1 MTTFPD
7 SDIRPTMLFVHG
19 WAFDAAFWDPLRAAL
34 PAWPHAVSD
43 AGYFGPARE
52 PALTGPVIAVG
63 HSLGV
68 LRLLGRL
75 PDQCVGLV
83 SINGFPRFCAAADY
97 PAGVPVR
104 MLDRMR
110 KRLTESADDVLRD
123 FRQRCGDDSRFG
135 APRAAALHQ
144 GLESL
149 RDDDQRAALAALPVP
164 LLALAGTADAI
175 VPAGMMRAAFAG
187 RPDGDLHWREHGG
200 HLLPVS
206 DTDWCAARIRAF
218 AARVAPPA

>member
-1 MTTFPD
+1 MTTLPG
-7 SDIRPTMLFVHG
+7 SAIRPTMLFVHG
-19 WAFDAAFWDPLRAAL
+19 WAFDSAFWDPLRAAL
-34 PAWPHAVSD
+34 PEWPQAVCD
-43 AGYFGPARE
+43 AGYFGPVQE
-52 PALTGPVIAVG
+52 PHLTGPVIAVG

-68 LRLLGRL
+68 LRLLSRL

-83 SINGFPRFCAAADY
+83 SINGFARFSSAADY

-110 KRLTESADDVLRD
+110 KRLAESADDVLRD
-123 FRQRCGDDSRFG
+123 FRQRCGDDSRFDE
-135 APRAAALHQ
+135 PRTAALHQ
-144 GLESL
+144 GLEAL
-149 RDDDQRAALAALPVP
+149 RDDDQRAALATLPVP
-164 LLALAGTADAI
+164 LLALAGSADAI

-187 RPDGDLHWREHGG
+187 RPDGDLHWRERGG

-206 DTDWCAARIRAF
+206 DTDWCAAHIRAF

>member
-1 MTTFPD
+1 MTTLPG
-7 SDIRPTMLFVHG
+7 SVIRPTMLFVHG
-19 WAFDAAFWDPLRAAL
+19 WAFDSAFWDPLRAAL
-34 PAWPHAVSD
+34 PEWPQAVCD
-43 AGYFGPARE
+43 AGYFGPVQE
-52 PALTGPVIAVG
+52 PHLTGPVIAVG

-68 LRLLGRL
+68 LRLLSRL

-83 SINGFPRFCAAADY
+83 SINGFARFSSAADY

-110 KRLTESADDVLRD
+110 KRLAESADDVLRD
-123 FRQRCGDDSRFG
+123 FRQRCGDDSRFDE
-135 APRAAALHQ
+135 PRTAALHQ
-144 GLESL
+144 GLEAL
-149 RDDDQRAALAALPVP
+149 RDDDQRAALATLPVP
-164 LLALAGTADAI
+164 LLALAGSADAI

-187 RPDGDLHWREHGG
+187 RPDGDLHWRERGG

-206 DTDWCAARIRAF
+206 DTDWCAAHIRAF

>member
-1 MTTFPD
+1 MTTLAG
-7 SDIRPTMLFVHG
+7 SAIRPTMLFVHG
-19 WAFDAAFWDPLRAAL
+19 WAFDPAFWDPLRAAL
-34 PAWPHAVSD
+34 PEWPQAVCD
-43 AGYFGPARE
+43 AGYFGPAQE

-75 PDQCVGLV
+75 PGQCVGLV
-83 SINGFPRFCAAADY
+83 SINGFARFSSAADY

-110 KRLTESADDVLRD
+110 KRLAESAVDVLRD

-135 APRAAALHQ
+135 EPRTAALRQ
-144 GLESL
+144 GLEAL
-149 RDDDQRAALAALPVP
+149 RDDDQRAALATLPVP
-164 LLALAGTADAI
+164 LLALAGSADAI

-206 DTDWCAARIRAF
+206 DTDWCAAHIRAF
-218 AARVAPPA
+218 AARVAPTA

>member
-7 SDIRPTMLFVHG
+7 SAIRPTMLFVHG

-83 SINGFPRFCAAADY
+83 SINGFPRFCAEADY

-123 FRQRCGDDSRFG
+123 FRQRCGDTTAFG
-135 APRAAALHQ
+135 APRVEPLARDLRT
-144 GLESL
+144 L
-149 RDDDQRAALAALPVP
+149 RDADRRPALATLPMP
-164 LLALAGTADAI
+164 LLALAGAADPIAPAPMTTAGFGATAEI
-175 VPAGMMRAAFAG
+175 
-187 RPDGDLHWREHGG
+187 HWREDGG
-200 HLLPVS
+200 HLLPLTDS
-206 DTDWCAARIRAF
+206 DWCAQRIRAF
-218 AARVAPPA
+218 LTRVAPAA